1 MNFADVQEL
10 NGVFAK
16 IKALFDERNRYGLV
30 CKQGCYKDCCVLKLQ
45 KAFWTND
52 PMDQVQNQSGIFF
65 SVWSNKESLRKNR
78 ILYNIHALKLRQL
91 EGYAITSRDF
101 AKDFRESFASVRGDW
116 PNVGVD
122 YGPMTLMQG
131 WIGSES
137 DVLGKD
143 ILVLMERF
151 GRLGPLI
158 DGLLD
163 SRRR

>member
-1 MNFADVQEL
+1 VSFRRIGYCWRIPSPTVS
-10 NGVFAK
+10 GR
-16 IKALFDERNRYGLV
+16 FDASNR
-30 CKQGCYKDCCVLKLQ
+30 
-45 KAFWTND
+45 
-52 PMDQVQNQSGIFF
+52 MSNQSAGG
-65 SVWSNKESLRKNR
+65 LR
-78 ILYNIHALKLRQL
+78 
-91 EGYAITSRDF
+91 
-101 AKDFRESFASVRGDW
+101 
-116 PNVGVD
+116 
-122 YGPMTLMQG
+122 PMTLMQR

>member
-1 MNFADVQEL
+1 
-10 NGVFAK
+10 
-16 IKALFDERNRYGLV
+16 
-30 CKQGCYKDCCVLKLQ
+30 
-45 KAFWTND
+45 
-52 PMDQVQNQSGIFF
+52 MDQVQNQSGIFF
-65 SVWSNKESLRKNR
+65 SVCSNKESLRKNR

>member
-1 MNFADVQEL
+1 
-10 NGVFAK
+10 
-16 IKALFDERNRYGLV
+16 
-30 CKQGCYKDCCVLKLQ
+30 
-45 KAFWTND
+45 
-52 PMDQVQNQSGIFF
+52 
-65 SVWSNKESLRKNR
+65 
-78 ILYNIHALKLRQL
+78 
-91 EGYAITSRDF
+91 
-101 AKDFRESFASVRGDW
+101 
-116 PNVGVD
+116 
-122 YGPMTLMQG
+122 MTLMQG